1 MLKMTT
7 YQYILSTTVT
17 KRLLSRNSYV
27 GAMQKVQESD
37 QDMCHADI
45 SPEPVKQRALSECLA
60 RSDLLSN
67 QRQRLYN
74 VLQENS
80 GIFRSSIADI
90 TSIHSSNTTSILGML
105 NPSNGERIAPATTIV
120 RKLKNRCKRCCKTA
134 LLNPVLVL
142 GPVLLC

>member
-17 KRLLSRNSYV
+17 KRLLSRSSYV

>member
-17 KRLLSRNSYV
+17 KRLLSRSSYV

-90 TSIHSSNTTSILGML
+90 TSIH
-105 NPSNGERIAPATTIV
+105 
-120 RKLKNRCKRCCKTA
+120 
-134 LLNPVLVL
+134 
-142 GPVLLC
+142 

>member
-1 MLKMTT
+1 MTT

-17 KRLLSRNSYV
+17 KRLLSQSTVMSEPCKKSKN
-27 GAMQKVQESD
+27 QTK
-37 QDMCHADI
+37 MCHADI

-80 GIFRSSIADI
+80 GNFRSSIADI
-90 TSIHSSNTTSILGML
+90 ISNHSSNTTSILGML
-105 NPSNGERIAPATTIV
+105 NPSNGQRIAPATTIV
-120 RKLKNRCKRCCKTA
+120 RKSKNRCKRCCKPA
-134 LLNPVLVL
+134 LLNLVLVL

>member
-1 MLKMTT
+1 MTT